1 VRVPVANVL
10 GDVDGGWAAARTVL
24 SNESAMIGGG
34 QPQMYANLLRLGR
47 HFGRDGDAV
56 VRQGL
61 ADAYTRERLMAL
73 MGERILVAVR
83 RREKP
88 PIDPSILKL
97 FMTEY
102 RVRAGELAAAIA
114 GSNAMLTDDAI
125 TRWIGAQVVGRF
137 SISIGGGTT
146 EVQKNNLAER
156 ALGLPREPGTNPD
169 TPWSELPRSAVA
181 AR

>member
-1 VRVPVANVL
+1 
-10 GDVDGGWAAARTVL
+10 
-24 SNESAMIGGG
+24 MIGGV
-34 QPQMYANLLRLGR
+34 QPQMYANLLRLAQLYSR
-47 HFGRDGDAV
+47 NEDAV
-56 VRQGL
+56 VRQRL
-61 ADAYTRERLMAL
+61 ADAYTRERLLSL

-97 FMTEY
+97 SMTEY
-102 RVRAGELAAAIA
+102 RVRAGELAGSIA
-114 GSNAMLTDDAI
+114 GSNAMLNDDAV

-181 AR
+181 PR